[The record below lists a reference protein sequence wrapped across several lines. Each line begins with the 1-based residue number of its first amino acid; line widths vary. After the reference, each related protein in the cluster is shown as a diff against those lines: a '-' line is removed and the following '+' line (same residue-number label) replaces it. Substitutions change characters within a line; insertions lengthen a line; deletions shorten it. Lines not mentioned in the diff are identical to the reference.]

1 MKKIVVSAFSL
12 FLLGAVSA
20 QAQTTTG
27 GQSTTQDQT
36 TTQGATQGTT
46 QSGTQA
52 GAASGT
58 QAETSTSTGTATQTD
73 ATSTGAAAAASTA
86 APGTT
91 ATGTSATGTAATAD
105 AAAAGTTV
113 ALEELPAPVKAT
125 LASEKLKTW
134 TPSSAQLVKDATTG
148 KEYYSIE
155 LKQANQVGT
164 VKIGKDGKPVK

>member
-27 GQSTTQDQT
+27 GQSATQDQT

-46 QSGTQA
+46 QTGTQAGTISGTQA
-52 GAASGT
+52 G
-58 QAETSTSTGTATQTD
+58 TSTSTGTATQTD
-73 ATSTGAAAAASTA
+73 ATSTGAGAGNA
-86 APGTT
+86 
-91 ATGTSATGTAATAD
+91 ATGTSATGATSTD

-113 ALEELPAPVKAT
+113 AIEELPDAVKAT

-134 TPSSAQLVKDATTG
+134 TPSAAQLMKDEAG
-148 KEYYSIE
+148 KEYYSIQ
-155 LKQANQVGT
+155 LKQANQIGT

>member
-36 TTQGATQGTT
+36 ATQGATQGTT

-52 GAASGT
+52 GTISGT
-58 QAETSTSTGTATQTD
+58 QAGTSTSTGAATQTD
-73 ATSTGAAAAASTA
+73 ATSTGAAAGTA
-86 APGTT
+86 
-91 ATGTSATGTAATAD
+91 ATGTSAAGTSATGATSTD

-113 ALEELPAPVKAT
+113 ALEELPDAVKAT

-134 TPSSAQLVKDATTG
+134 TPSAAQLMKDESG
-148 KEYYSIE
+148 KEYYSIQ
-155 LKQANQVGT
+155 LKQANQIGT

>member
-12 FLLGAVSA
+12 FLLGVVSV

-36 TTQGATQGTT
+36 TAQGATQGTT
-46 QSGTQA
+46 PSGTQA

-58 QAETSTSTGTATQTD
+58 QAGTSTSTGTATQTD
-73 ATSTGAAAAASTA
+73 ATNTGAAAGTA
-86 APGTT
+86 APGTA
-91 ATGTSATGTAATAD
+91 ATGTSATGTTATS
-105 AAAAGTTV
+105 AAAGTTV
-113 ALEELPAPVKAT
+113 TLEELPAPVKAT

-155 LKQANQVGT
+155 LKQANQIGT